1 MNKIIYMTMQKE
13 DISMVTTKVVP
24 ITIAVPKPYKDLLR
38 KIALEQSL
46 ESDQIITTSQLGR
59 EILCA
64 FLRERLEERSKK
76 DA

>member
-1 MNKIIYMTMQKE
+1 MILE
-13 DISMVTTKVVP
+13 RVVP
-24 ITIAVPKPYKDLLR
+24 VTIALPKPYRDLLR
-38 KIALEQSL
+38 KIALEESL
-46 ESDQIITTSQLGR
+46 KNPDQQIITTSQIGR

>member
-1 MNKIIYMTMQKE
+1 MTMQKE

>member
-1 MNKIIYMTMQKE
+1 
-13 DISMVTTKVVP
+13 MVTTKVVP
-24 ITIAVPKPYKDLLR
+24 VTIALPKLYKDLLR
-38 KIALEQSL
+38 KIALEESL
-46 ESDQIITTSQLGR
+46 KNPNQQIITTSQIGR